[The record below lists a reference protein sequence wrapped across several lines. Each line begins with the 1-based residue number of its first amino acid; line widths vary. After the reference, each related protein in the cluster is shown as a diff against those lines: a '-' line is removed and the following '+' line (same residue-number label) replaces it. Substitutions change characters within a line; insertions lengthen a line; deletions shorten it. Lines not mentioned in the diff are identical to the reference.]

1 MGEPASALGV
11 RRKSRTRDRRRHG
24 FPYDLARRG
33 SRGRLHD
40 TARCNMRP
48 PPTIESPAAT
58 SAAIPATDAPTGR
71 RGRRVRPT
79 HVVGGA
85 IALTAAI
92 MALGAPAPWP
102 ESHAAPA
109 TVGVGSGGPVFGP
122 AAVTVA
128 QGDTV
133 TWQWQGGQHSVT
145 STSSEPFDSGAMTA
159 GTFQHTFNTAGTFTY
174 VCVWHS
180 NMQGTVT
187 VTPAPAAPATGTAA
201 PSSVATAGT
210 AGSAATPAAAAA
222 NPATAGGVP
231 RLARVPP
238 SGPRPLFSLNH
249 PAAPAPTPPAA
260 GGARSLPRVR
270 RSAPRLLFSLSPPAT
285 VATVAV
291 SRTRTTPVGRLDAKP
306 GKGSIVLALNRL
318 RVGRYTLL
326 VGAKNALGTTTRTR
340 VRVNVTRALRHRA
353 LAMQRA
359 ARTAKAPAPAAASV
373 PVVAQAAAALPP
385 PVAAPAAPV
394 ATPPADAGS
403 PVQCGGSNHSGHGHG
418 SGGPPCEGDS
428 GGSSGGNDSHG
439 G

>member
-1 MGEPASALGV
+1 MLRVPFRGFRAHDGARFNRAA
-11 RRKSRTRDRRRHG
+11 RRKPRTRGSRSHG
-24 FPYDLARRG
+24 CPCDGARRG
-33 SRGRLHD
+33 SGD
-40 TARCNMRP
+40 DSTTPARCKLKSP
-48 PPTIESPAAT
+48 PITESPAA
-58 SAAIPATDAPTGR
+58 SPAADARPDR
-71 RGRRVRPT
+71 PGRRVRPA
-79 HVVGGA
+79 HVLGGA
-85 IALTAAI
+85 LALTAGI
-92 MALGAPAPWP
+92 LALGAPAPWP
-102 ESHAAPA
+102 QSHAAPA
-109 TVGVGSGGPVFGP
+109 TVGVGAGGPVFGP

-231 RLARVPP
+231 RLARVRL
-238 SGPRPLFSLNH
+238 SG
-249 PAAPAPTPPAA
+249 
-260 GGARSLPRVR
+260 
-270 RSAPRLLFSLSPPAT
+270 PRLLFSLNHPAT

-291 SRTRTTPVGRLDAKP
+291 SRPRTTPVGRLDAKP

-340 VRVNVTRALRHRA
+340 VRVRVTRALQHRA

-359 ARTAKAPAPAAASV
+359 ARTAKATAPAAASI

-394 ATPPADAGS
+394 VTPPADAGS
-403 PVQCGGSNHSGHGHG
+403 PAQCGGSNHSGHGHG
-418 SGGPPCEGDS
+418 SGGPPCEGDG

>member
-1 MGEPASALGV
+1 M
-11 RRKSRTRDRRRHG
+11 T
-24 FPYDLARRG
+24 
-33 SRGRLHD
+33 
-40 TARCNMRP
+40 P

-58 SAAIPATDAPTGR
+58 SAAMPATDAPTGR
-71 RGRRVRPT
+71 RRRRVRPT
-79 HVVGGA
+79 HVLGGA

-231 RLARVPP
+231 KLARVRL
-238 SGPRPLFSLNH
+238 SG
-249 PAAPAPTPPAA
+249 
-260 GGARSLPRVR
+260 
-270 RSAPRLLFSLSPPAT
+270 PRLLFSLNHPAT

-340 VRVNVTRALRHRA
+340 VRVRVTRALQHRA

-359 ARTAKAPAPAAASV
+359 ARTAKATAPAAASV

-394 ATPPADAGS
+394 VTPPADAGS